1 MLAIF
6 QIAGLAATAAVGV
19 IITTLPDVSAPRKR
33 KIMLHADWFL
43 PDAVFYLLWAVLAT
57 HLFKQR
63 YRTQLLAKCLSN
75 FAIILRTQAVR
86 FAQQPDRGLAGQNA
100 ATTSQS
106 GRPPAKYPRPC
117 AGPPT
122 TAKRLRLTA
131 MLIASLIALLEAREH
146 QPACNLDLDFLLDQD
161 ARAST
166 LPALVRRSVA
176 AQPSQVRLVLAGAM
190 ARELRLAAARAL
202 DRRKTRVLVI

>member
-1 MLAIF
+1 MLQQQA
-6 QIAGLAATAAVGV
+6 
-19 IITTLPDVSAPRKR
+19 SR
-33 KIMLHADWFL
+33 ADRL
-43 PDAVFYLLWAVLAT
+43 QNIRDLVLA
-57 HLFKQR
+57 
-63 YRTQLLAKCLSN
+63 
-75 FAIILRTQAVR
+75 
-86 FAQQPDRGLAGQNA
+86 
-100 ATTSQS
+100 
-106 GRPPAKYPRPC
+106 
-117 AGPPT
+117 PPT